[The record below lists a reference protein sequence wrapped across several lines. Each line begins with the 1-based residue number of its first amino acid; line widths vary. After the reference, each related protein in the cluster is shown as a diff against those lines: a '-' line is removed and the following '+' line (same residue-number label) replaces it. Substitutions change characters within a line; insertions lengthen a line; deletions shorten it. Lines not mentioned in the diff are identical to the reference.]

1 VVGSRGHGQ
10 FVGKI
15 LGSVSNALLHRPPGT
30 GLRVRPG
37 PADESD
43 EGDDRVDAVSGAVQT
58 GTSEPG
64 VVVGVD
70 GTTTALDA
78 VVWAAAEARLRG
90 LPLRILHAA
99 AYAADEP
106 GRRRAHDI
114 LARAFTVARRC
125 GPDLTITTEQTD
137 ASDTASLLA
146 AASGARVLVVGMG
159 GGARA
164 DDVLIGS
171 AALDVSGRASC
182 PVVVVRGPHRSP
194 DDERPV
200 LVGVDT
206 PAIDSSVLTIA
217 FSDARRHGGRL
228 VVLHAR
234 HGVGPVREHL
244 TGSEEIARVAAW
256 NQLDDELDPWAAR
269 FPDVPVEVRVVV
281 GNAALALLAA
291 AGEARLVVLGT
302 RGHGAYARALFG
314 STSREV
320 LRRSTAPVQVINPG
334 TVVEPPPAVDASGV
348 S

>member
-1 VVGSRGHGQ
+1 M
-10 FVGKI
+10 
-15 LGSVSNALLHRPPGT
+15 
-30 GLRVRPG
+30 
-37 PADESD
+37 
-43 EGDDRVDAVSGAVQT
+43 DAVIGAVRT

-106 GRRRAHDI
+106 GRRRARDI

-125 GPDLTITTEQTD
+125 GPDLAVTTEQTD
-137 ASDTASLLA
+137 ASDTTSLLA
-146 AASGARVLVVGMG
+146 AAGGACLMVVGMG
-159 GGARA
+159 GGAQA
-164 DDVLIGS
+164 DDVLVGS

-194 DDERPV
+194 DDQRPV
-200 LVGVDT
+200 LVGVDK
-206 PAIDSSVLTIA
+206 PATDSSVLTVA
-217 FSDARRHGGRL
+217 FTDARRHGGRL

-244 TGSEEIARVAAW
+244 TGGEEVARVAAW
-256 NQLDDELDPWAAR
+256 DRLDDELAPWAVR
-269 FPDVPVEVRVVV
+269 FPDVAVEVRVVA
-281 GNAALALLAA
+281 GNPALALLAA

-302 RGHGAYARALFG
+302 RGRGAYARALFG

-320 LRRSTAPVQVINPG
+320 LRRSTAPVQVVNPG
-334 TVVEPPPAVDASGV
+334 TVVDEDDTVPASTARVVATGVVSG
-348 S
+348 SGNLDHPHDHSQLW

>member
-1 VVGSRGHGQ
+1 VLPDGVTE
-10 FVGKI
+10 
-15 LGSVSNALLHRPPGT
+15 NARSST
-30 GLRVRPG
+30 KV
-37 PADESD
+37 DESD
-43 EGDDRVDAVSGAVQT
+43 EGDDRVDAVIGT
-58 GTSEPG
+58 GRTSTSARW

-106 GRRRAHDI
+106 GRRRARDI
-114 LARAFTVARRC
+114 LARAYTVARRC
-125 GPDLTITTEQTD
+125 GPDLEITTEQTD
-137 ASDTASLLA
+137 EADTACLLA
-146 AASGARVLVVGMG
+146 AASSARLLVVGMG
-159 GGARA
+159 GGASP

-194 DDERPV
+194 DDDRPV

-206 PAIDSSVLTIA
+206 PAMDSSVLTVA
-217 FSDARRHGGRL
+217 FTDARRHGGRL

-234 HGVGPVREHL
+234 HGAGPVREHL
-244 TGSEEIARVAAW
+244 TGGEELGRVAAW
-256 NQLDDELDPWAAR
+256 NRLDDELAPWADR
-269 FPDVPVEVRVVV
+269 FPDVPVEVRVVA
-281 GNAALALLAA
+281 GNAALALLTAA
-291 AGEARLVVLGT
+291 RDARLVVLGT

-320 LRRSTAPVQVINPG
+320 LRRSNAPVQVINPG
-334 TVVEPPPAVDASGV
+334 TVVHEDDTVAARTARDGA
-348 S
+348 

>member
-1 VVGSRGHGQ
+1 
-10 FVGKI
+10 
-15 LGSVSNALLHRPPGT
+15 
-30 GLRVRPG
+30 
-37 PADESD
+37 
-43 EGDDRVDAVSGAVQT
+43 
-58 GTSEPG
+58 

-99 AYAADEP
+99 AYATDEP
-106 GRRRAHDI
+106 GRRCARDI
-114 LARAFTVARRC
+114 LARAFTVARRS
-125 GPDLTITTEQTD
+125 GPDLDITTEQTD
-137 ASDTASLLA
+137 ASDTTSLLA
-146 AASGARVLVVGMG
+146 AASSARLLVVGMG
-159 GGARA
+159 GGDRP

-182 PVVVVRGPHRSP
+182 PVVVVRGPHRSR

-206 PAIDSSVLTIA
+206 PAIDSSVLTLA
-217 FSDARRHGGRL
+217 FTDARRHGGRL

-244 TGSEEIARVAAW
+244 TGTEEIARVAAW
-256 NQLDDELDPWAAR
+256 NRLDDELSPWAVR
-269 FPDVPVEVRVVV
+269 FPGVPVEVRVMA
-281 GNAALALLAA
+281 GNPALALLAA

-320 LRRSTAPVQVINPG
+320 LRHSPAPVQVVNPG
-334 TVVEPPPAVDASGV
+334 TVIGDDDTVPASTPDVGASGV
-348 S
+348 VSGSGNLDHPHDHSQLW